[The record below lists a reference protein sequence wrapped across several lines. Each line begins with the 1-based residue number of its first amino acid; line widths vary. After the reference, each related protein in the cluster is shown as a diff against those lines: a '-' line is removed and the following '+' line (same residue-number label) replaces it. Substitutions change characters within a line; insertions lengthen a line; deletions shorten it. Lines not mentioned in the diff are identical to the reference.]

1 MDRDLVEQARRGD
14 REAFAVLVHQ
24 VSDSLYAVAQRIL
37 RDPGLAEDALQ
48 NALVLAWRRLP
59 HLREPDRFEA
69 WIHRIL
75 VHACY
80 DESQRARQWTANV
93 RVLPIDGPTT
103 PDGTAAVADRDELE
117 RAFRRLPIDQR
128 AVFVLHHYLGL
139 PLVEIAEML
148 EIPAGTARSRLH
160 YATRGL
166 RDALTAERSR
176 CPRRTSRM
184 TDDRSLERAARSWL
198 ETGPTEA
205 PDRAVE
211 AALLRI
217 ETTPQERDLR
227 IPWRLPR
234 MTTPA
239 RVAAAAVIGVLAIGG
254 ASSARQTRSA
264 RRRRARPITDLVSV
278 APSTATAVPS
288 TDRRSSNQPS
298 LPMARSPRG
307 PMCRHRS
314 RQGRLTR
321 LHDAAATRLQRS
333 PRPMPSTSLPSDGWG
348 GDRLPRLARCRRRIR
363 AGRGDLGFNRGNC
376 CKRSLSD
383 CDQPRR
389 RRRVPVGPSVDDFAN
404 ALADHPLLDATDP
417 SRVRSGGYSGKYV
430 DLSAAVRTS
439 PAALRSYFPW
449 EPGIYGEG
457 PGHGWQLWILDVD
470 GVRVVVRPW
479 TTQDV
484 AARHRAGSGDGGF
497 DPIEP

>member
-37 RDPGLAEDALQ
+37 RDSALAEDALQ
-48 NALVLAWRRLP
+48 NALVLAWRRIP

-93 RVLPIDGPTT
+93 RVLPVDGPTT
-103 PDGTAAVADRDELE
+103 PDGSAVIADRDELE

-139 PLVEIAEML
+139 PLVEIAQML

-166 RDALTAERSR
+166 RDALTGRCGAR

-198 ETGPTEA
+198 ENGPTEA

-227 IPWRLPR
+227 IPWRLPK

-239 RVAAAAVIGVLAIGG
+239 RVAAAAVIGVLAVGG
-254 ASSARQTRSA
+254 AFFMLGETRSVSG
-264 RRRRARPITDLVSV
+264 RRAWPDVDPDRIADSYPLGDGRSDRPSRRGPLVAGRHMAMPFAPPYGNGVCHDPPQPGCSDTARDDTIRFTFTVPDGWASNDSGAAITKPATGIV
-278 APSTATAVPS
+278 APTGMALLFHRGGWLYSDPCINVAT
-288 TDRRSSNQPS
+288 QE
-298 LPMARSPRG
+298 LP
-307 PMCRHRS
+307 
-314 RQGRLTR
+314 
-321 LHDAAATRLQRS
+321 D
-333 PRPMPSTSLPSDGWG
+333 
-348 GDRLPRLARCRRRIR
+348 I
-363 AGRGDLGFNRGNC
+363 
-376 CKRSLSD
+376 
-383 CDQPRR
+383 
-389 RRRVPVGPSVDDFAN
+389 PVGPSVDDFAN
-404 ALADHPLLDATDP
+404 ALADHPLLDATTP
-417 SRVRSGGYSGKYV
+417 TSITLGGYSGKYV
-430 DLSAAVRTS
+430 DLQLPSDSPALRALPLGALDACSGTKPQMASLDPRCRRHLASWCRPRTS
-439 PAALRSYFPW
+439 RALLSQTWPSNRRS
-449 EPGIYGEG
+449 
-457 PGHGWQLWILDVD
+457 
-470 GVRVVVRPW
+470 
-479 TTQDV
+479 
-484 AARHRAGSGDGGF
+484 
-497 DPIEP
+497 